1 MKISRIYFLWYIFL
15 NYTLYLDLYVCWHA
29 SFSYIVQF
37 LVVIFRLSS
46 FMGEAMSQLLTSCL
60 FLADAV
66 RQTLFCWVVHLFD
79 FLYVLMFVCLCS
91 SFFTVVCRSVFYKP
105 FLHMYI
111 YSFIDFYHL
120 VYTKIHWRNS
130 TRASVNNVNTK
141 HIYAQVHV

>member
-1 MKISRIYFLWYIFL
+1 MGKNLMWKFLEFTFYDIYFL

-29 SFSYIVQF
+29 SFSYVLF

-46 FMGEAMSQLLTSCL
+46 FMGEAMSQLLTFCL

-66 RQTLFCWVVHLFD
+66 RQTLFCWVVHLFN

-105 FLHMYI
+105 FFTYV
-111 YSFIDFYHL
+111 HL
-120 VYTKIHWRNS
+120 LIHRLLS
-130 TRASVNNVNTK
+130 SCIQK
-141 HIYAQVHV
+141 DSLKK